1 MTVIIRKSKKLPE
14 NYKKVFAENFLEG
27 FISYLK
33 YDYRLIRYY
42 LSGVAGYG

>member
-1 MTVIIRKSKKLPE
+1 MTVIIRDLKSYPD